1 MNRRCLD
8 DCSWNK
14 YCVFNRGH
22 MMESGM
28 SIDLIID
35 ATVPDL
41 RPGMSSI
48 DIVTGGGKTRAK
60 VFLVQAT

>member
-1 MNRRCLD
+1 
-8 DCSWNK
+8 
-14 YCVFNRGH
+14 

-35 ATVPDL
+35 ATVPDV